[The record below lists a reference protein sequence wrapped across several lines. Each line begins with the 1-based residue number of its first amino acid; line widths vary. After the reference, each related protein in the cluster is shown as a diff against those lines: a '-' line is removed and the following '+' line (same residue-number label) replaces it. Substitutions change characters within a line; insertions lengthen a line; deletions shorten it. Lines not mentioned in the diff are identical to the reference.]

1 MCAGSAL
8 VFESHDIP
16 KEKQLKTTMMNT
28 NMMNSAP
35 TDMIRV
41 RANAPVAIAALLLA
55 LGAPAFA
62 NHHEHGHDANAAA
75 HDAHEAHGAP
85 ADAVADEFV
94 QAEIR
99 SIDRDN
105 GKLMLKHEAIR
116 KFNMNAM
123 TMGFRADPRLL
134 EALAVGDKVRFM
146 PDRVNG
152 QFVITKIEKLQ

>member
-1 MCAGSAL
+1 M
-8 VFESHDIP
+8 
-16 KEKQLKTTMMNT
+16 KTTMMNT

-35 TDMIRV
+35 TDMIRA

-55 LGAPAFA
+55 LGTPAFA

-75 HDAHEAHGAP
+75 HEAHEAHEAHGVP

-123 TMGFRADPRLL
+123 TMVFRADPKLL
-134 EALAVGDKVRFM
+134 EELAVGDKVRFM

>member
-1 MCAGSAL
+1 MTS
-8 VFESHDIP
+8 
-16 KEKQLKTTMMNT
+16 TMNT
-28 NMMNSAP
+28 
-35 TDMIRV
+35 V
-41 RANAPVAIAALLLA
+41 YNATFKASVVVSSLLLA
-55 LGAPAFA
+55 LGSPAFA
-62 NHHEHGHDANAAA
+62 NHHEHDHGQEA
-75 HDAHEAHGAP
+75 HDAGGA
-85 ADAVADEFV
+85 AAAADEFV
-94 QAEIR
+94 NAEVR
-99 SIDRDN
+99 SIDRDS